1 MKHNY
6 LQLLGL
12 LLLFPVLLVQFFRSQ
27 TAFLQ
32 PYTPYFTIVGLL
44 LLIASFVLKMKTN
57 GFKQYNFRIGFLL
70 IFFFVL
76 VLGLVLIYKLT
87 T

>member
-1 MKHNY
+1 MKHY
-6 LQLLGL
+6 TLQLLGL
-12 LLLFPVLLVQFFRSQ
+12 ILLCPVLLVQFFRSQ

-32 PYTPYFTIVGLL
+32 PYTPYLTIAGLL
-44 LLIASFVLKMKTN
+44 LLLVSFVLRMKTN
-57 GFKQYNFRIGFLL
+57 GFKQYNFRLGFLL
-70 IFFFVL
+70 IFFLLL